1 MFSDLSNKLSLG
13 LSNLRGRGKLS
24 EQDIEEFLSQTRLSL
39 LEADVALSVVDEFIA
54 ELGIKAREIAGSD
67 SLNPAQEV
75 LAATQA
81 QLVTALGGSAQRLK
95 IAKQPP
101 SILMLIGLQGSGK
114 TTLAAKLAK
123 HLQAQGHTP
132 LLVAADLQRPN
143 AVDQLVTVGAQAGV
157 GVFAP
162 EPGNGVGDPVKVA
175 KDGVARAQKD
185 QNDFVIVDTAG
196 RLAVDEEMIT
206 QAKAIKS
213 AIAPTETLLV
223 VDSMTGQ
230 DAANTGAK
238 FEDRVGYDGVVL
250 TKLDGDTRGGA
261 ALSLV
266 GVCGKPILFASVGE
280 KLDALEAFYPDRMAS
295 RILQLGDLA
304 TLSEQAAQVMGVDDA
319 RVQAGKLASGA
330 FTLQDFLEQLQSI
343 KKMGSL
349 SSLVGM
355 LPGVAKAQLDTSAI
369 DEGEIRRA
377 EAIITSM
384 TPAERADPRILD
396 GGRRSRIAKGAG
408 VTVAEI
414 NSLIKRFEQAKTMMN
429 QAGGMRGAGGVRG
442 AGGAAGLAGLPGL
455 PGVPGTGV
463 GGRNQKGRNNK
474 PRPGSKGRSGNP
486 AKRAQQERERA

>member
-1 MFSDLSNKLSLG
+1 MFSVLSNKLSLG

-24 EQDIEEFLSQTRLSL
+24 QTDIEEFLSDTRTSL
-39 LEADVALSVVDEFIA
+39 LEADVALSVVEGFIS
-54 ELGIKAREIAGSD
+54 ELGDKAREIAQSN
-67 SLNPAQEV
+67 SLNPAQDV
-75 LAATQA
+75 LVATQT
-81 QLVTALGGSAQRLK
+81 QLIKALGGSEQRLR

-123 HLQAQGHTP
+123 HLQIQGHTP

-157 GVFAP
+157 TVFAP
-162 EPGNGVGDPVKVA
+162 EPGNGVGDPVA
-175 KDGVARAQKD
+175 VARQGVELAQKD

-206 QAKAIKS
+206 QAKQIKTAIN
-213 AIAPTETLLV
+213 PTETLLV

-230 DAANTGAK
+230 DAANIGAK
-238 FEDRVGYDGVVL
+238 FEAKVGFDGVVL

-304 TLSEQAAQVMGVDDA
+304 TLSEQAAQVIDAEDA

-355 LPGVAKAQLDTSAI
+355 LPGAAKAQLDTSAI
-369 DEGEIRRA
+369 DDAEIRRA

-396 GGRRSRIAKGAG
+396 GARRARIAKGAG
-408 VTVAEI
+408 VGVPEI
-414 NSLIKRFEQAKTMMN
+414 NSLIKRFEQAKLMMN
-429 QAGGMRGAGGVRG
+429 QA
-442 AGGAAGLAGLPGL
+442 
-455 PGVPGTGV
+455 PGVPGLAPTSRGP
-463 GGRNQKGRNNK
+463 KGRGQK
-474 PRPGSKGRSGNP
+474 QRQPSKGRSGNP
-486 AKRAQQERERA
+486 AKRAAQERERAAQA

>member
-1 MFSDLSNKLSLG
+1 
-13 LSNLRGRGKLS
+13 
-24 EQDIEEFLSQTRLSL
+24 
-39 LEADVALSVVDEFIA
+39 
-54 ELGIKAREIAGSD
+54 
-67 SLNPAQEV
+67 
-75 LAATQA
+75 
-81 QLVTALGGSAQRLK
+81 
-95 IAKQPP
+95 
-101 SILMLIGLQGSGK
+101 
-114 TTLAAKLAK
+114 
-123 HLQAQGHTP
+123 
-132 LLVAADLQRPN
+132 
-143 AVDQLVTVGAQAGV
+143 
-157 GVFAP
+157 
-162 EPGNGVGDPVKVA
+162 
-175 KDGVARAQKD
+175 
-185 QNDFVIVDTAG
+185 
-196 RLAVDEEMIT
+196 
-206 QAKAIKS
+206 
-213 AIAPTETLLV
+213 
-223 VDSMTGQ
+223 
-230 DAANTGAK
+230 
-238 FEDRVGYDGVVL
+238 
-250 TKLDGDTRGGA
+250 
-261 ALSLV
+261 
-266 GVCGKPILFASVGE
+266 VCGKPILFASVGE

-304 TLSEQAAQVMGVDDA
+304 TLSEQAAQVIGVDDA

-396 GGRRSRIAKGAG
+396 GGRRARIAKGAG

-429 QAGGMRGAGGVRG
+429 QAGGMRGAGG
-442 AGGAAGLAGLPGL
+442 AGGLAGLPGL

-463 GGRNQKGRNNK
+463 SGRNQKGRNNK